1 MNSMHDNRTPRQPG
15 VFHTHGPTPTR
26 PWQLRVGFWLF
37 LGIAAFYLVTEH
49 RAHLVAGLYWL
60 PFLLLAACPLMHVF
74 GHGAHRRHGGNDGRQ
89 ISDQGTVKG
98 DSPPAASQESNWHSH
113 GGDQP

>member
-1 MNSMHDNRTPRQPG
+1 MNSKRNNPTPPQPG
-15 VFHTHGPTPTR
+15 VSHAHGPAPTR
-26 PWQLRVGFWLF
+26 PWQLRVGFWLL

-74 GHGAHRRHGGNDGRQ
+74 GHGSHRRHGGDDGRQ
-89 ISDQGTVKG
+89 MRDKGNVEG
-98 DSPPAASQESNWHSH
+98 DSPPTPQE
-113 GGDQP
+113 PMPPRR